1 MNKQEEKVSLVS
13 YGKKYIPMLILAVI
27 FSIISSYV
35 SVIGPDRIR
44 EMTELIGQGIMAG
57 MDLDKISSIAFGLAI
72 LYLIGALVNYGS
84 SFIMSTISQRLTQS
98 LRRAIAGKV
107 NRMPLNY
114 FDSHSQG
121 DTLSRVTNDL
131 DTLGQSLNQ
140 SLATLISASTLLV
153 GSLIMMF
160 RTSVIL
166 TWVSIGTVLIGFLG
180 TMILMSRSRTFF
192 KDQQDQ
198 LALVNGHIEEMYSG
212 HNVVMTYNA
221 VDQAKTR
228 FAEMNQAL
236 EKSVWKAQFFSG
248 VAFPIMAFIGNFGYV
263 LVCVVGA
270 SLVIEGDITIGVIVA
285 FMIYIRMFSQ
295 PIQQLAQAGQAL
307 AQANA
312 AMGRVFDLLNEDE
325 LEDESGKERH
335 LDQVQ
340 GLVEFEHV
348 NFAYREGHPIIK
360 DFSAYAKP
368 GKKVAIVGP
377 TGAGKTTIVNL
388 LMRFY
393 EINEGEIRIDGIDTK
408 AMSRAEIHDYFAMV
422 LQDTWLFEGS
432 IRENL
437 KFNQDHI
444 SDQDMVAACQAV
456 GIDHFIESL
465 PEGYDTLLDDSI
477 SLSVGQKQLLTIA
490 RALIKDAPLLILDE
504 ATSSVDTRTEE
515 QIQIAMDTLMKGRTS
530 FVIAHRLSTI
540 RNADLILVMNEG
552 NIIEQG
558 NHDELMTQDGFYAD
572 LYKSQFEN
580 NFESEAV

>member
-1 MNKQEEKVSLVS
+1 MNKKEDKVSLAS

-180 TMILMSRSRTFF
+180 TTVLMSRSRSFF

-270 SLVIEGDITIGVIVA
+270 SLVIEGDITMGVIVA

-340 GLVEFEHV
+340 GLVEFDHV

-393 EINEGEIRIDGIDTK
+393 EIKEGEIRIDGIDTK

-444 SDQDMVAACQAV
+444 SDKDMVAACQAV

-465 PEGYDTLLDDSI
+465 PEGYETLLDDSI

-540 RNADLILVMNEG
+540 RNADLILVMNDG

-558 NHDELMTQDGFYAD
+558 SHDELMTQDGFYAD

-580 NFESEAV
+580 NLESEAV